1 MLLFSFQKSSINNNE
16 VLVRFRK
23 TLAIDL
29 LKTKTNFLNP
39 EEHIVLTLMYKLI
52 DLRLIIRI

>member
-16 VLVRFRK
+16 VLVLFRK

>member
-16 VLVRFRK
+16 VLVLFRK
-23 TLAIDL
+23 TLAIGL